1 MKPDPWPCCCWMA
14 GPRPKIPPR
23 GLMVRLT
30 VSMRTTAGP
39 AFSTASTITELLG
52 CRDGA
57 GAASVI
63 RGCSG
68 GCRPGREILVAV
80 QEVSRPAETAVRVRR
95 DRKRGWTIG
104 SGRASLK
111 ASLKTDP
118 RARAAY
124 IRPSRRGLLVQ
135 QGDQLWHRVSQELQA
150 RLSKPTFETWIRPA
164 RCRSFGGDLLQLEA
178 PNSFACGWLHK
189 NYLTMIAAVAS
200 EHAGRPVRVE
210 VLVAPGADPLPLP
223 QEQDTAAAPAAPER
237 PTPPPPRAPA
247 RAASSLFRPGAG
259 LNTRYVFNRFVVG
272 ANSRMAHAASLAVAE
287 APGREFNPL
296 FICGG
301 VGLGKTHL
309 MQAIGHYRLE
319 IDPEA
324 RVFYV
329 STETF
334 TNDLIQAIRKDGM
347 QAFRDRYR
355 AADLILVDD
364 IQFIEG
370 KEYTQEEFFHT
381 FNALHEA
388 GRQIVIASDRP
399 PSQIPRLQERLISRF
414 SMGLIADIQTPDL
427 ETRMAILH
435 KKAEAE
441 QMALPRELI
450 QYIAGRF
457 TSNIRELEGALTRA
471 VAFASI
477 TGLPMTVES
486 VAPMLDPV
494 GNDVAVTPQQVLEKV
509 AEVFEVAIEEMLSPS
524 RKRAVSQSRQVGMYL
539 MRQSTSLS
547 LPRIGEAFGG
557 KDHSTV
563 MYAVEQVEKKLSSD
577 PDLARRVQ
585 QVRDLLQI
593 DSRKRR

>member
-1 MKPDPWPCCCWMA
+1 MA
-14 GPRPKIPPR
+14 LDTG
-23 GLMVRLT
+23 T
-30 VSMRTTAGP
+30 
-39 AFSTASTITELLG
+39 
-52 CRDGA
+52 
-57 GAASVI
+57 
-63 RGCSG
+63 
-68 GCRPGREILVAV
+68 
-80 QEVSRPAETAVRVRR
+80 
-95 DRKRGWTIG
+95 
-104 SGRASLK
+104 
-111 ASLKTDP
+111 ASLKTDQ
-118 RARAAY
+118 RCVAAY
-124 IRPSRRGLLVQ
+124 IQKLRGGSRVQ
-135 QGDQLWHRVSQELQA
+135 QGEQLWHQVQQALQPN
-150 RLSKPTFETWIRPA
+150 LSKPTFETWIRPA
-164 RCRSFGGDLLQLEA
+164 RFLTYAEGQLRLEA
-178 PNSFACGWLHK
+178 PNAFTCGWLRK
-189 NYLTMIAAVAS
+189 NYQSQIAAVAS
-200 EHAGRPVRVE
+200 EIAGRSVVVE
-210 VLVAPGADPLPLP
+210 VVAAAGAGSEPGLPPVAGAGTGRSPLGGSSTRPEGSDGAAGSGADG
-223 QEQDTAAAPAAPER
+223 AFPAREGSLQGG
-237 PTPPPPRAPA
+237 PPPMGPGGRPA
-247 RAASSLFRPGAG
+247 AG
-259 LNTRYVFNRFVVG
+259 LNPRYSFSRFVVG
-272 ANSRMAHAASLAVAE
+272 PNSRMAHAAALAVAE

-319 IDPEA
+319 IDPQA

-334 TNDLIQAIRKDGM
+334 TNDLIQAIRKDSM

-399 PSQIPRLQERLISRF
+399 PNQIPRLQERLISRF
-414 SMGLIADIQTPDL
+414 SMGLIADIQVPDL

-435 KKAEAE
+435 KKAESE

-494 GNDVAVTPQQVLEKV
+494 GNDVEVTPKQVLEKV
-509 AEVFEVAIEEMLSPS
+509 SEVFGVSVEEMKSPS
-524 RKRAVSQSRQVGMYL
+524 RRRAVSQARQVGMFL
-539 MRQSTSLS
+539 MRQSTNLS

-563 MYAVEQVEKKLSSD
+563 MYAVEQVEKKLSAD
-577 PDLARRVQ
+577 PAVARQVQ